1 VWPAVTNPVKQSDD
15 PAAPR
20 PRRREADGAA
30 AVDRAL
36 LVLVAF
42 REGDRGL
49 TLGELSRR
57 TGLYKSTLMRLLASL
72 ERQRFVL
79 RRPDG
84 AWSLGPTLFRL
95 GALFEQSL
103 DLKSLVEPTLRAL
116 AVATGESVS
125 LYVRERDRR
134 LCLMRIDSRKN
145 VRDHIAVGAL
155 LPVDRG
161 AAGRVLTRYE
171 NGVGADRGDAL
182 LASSMGERDPELAAA
197 SAPVLERDGR
207 MVGAL
212 CVAGTATRFADP
224 AIMARARSAV
234 LAAARDVTRM
244 LGGPAEW
251 FEEPA
256 GR

>member
-1 VWPAVTNPVKQSDD
+1 M
-15 PAAPR
+15 
-20 PRRREADGAA
+20 

-36 LVLVAF
+36 AVLLAF
-42 REGDRGL
+42 RDGDRGL

-72 ERQRFVL
+72 ERQRFAL
-79 RRPDG
+79 RRADG
-84 AWSLGPTLFRL
+84 TWSLGPTLFRL
-95 GALFEQSL
+95 GALFERSL
-103 DLKSLVEPTLRAL
+103 DLRSVVEPTLRAL
-116 AVATGESVS
+116 AAETGESVS

-134 LCLMRIDSRKN
+134 LCLMRIESRQN

-171 NGVGADRGDAL
+171 NGTGGDRGRAL

-197 SAPVLERDGR
+197 AAPVFDRDGR

-224 AIMARARSAV
+224 AVMARARHAV
-234 LAAARDVTRM
+234 LGAARSVTAA
-244 LGGPAEW
+244 LGGPADW
-251 FEEPA
+251 FDE
-256 GR
+256 